1 MLTLDYGKIC
11 TQRIVCVGLGSMAKK
26 TPVALALGLAV
37 LGWAS
42 GARADLSS
50 VQVGGNRAFPF
61 TTISSGD
68 IQTSPESASKHAHL
82 LEGHAAAETAA
93 GVDCSALWLLQDDS
107 ALFAALGD
115 EAVSQPTAE
124 VRDFPPLP
132 SSAALYLSALLSAGA
147 WHLGRS
153 AKNLHLTDLPD
164 WYHTGAPSQIGHVV
178 AFDLDFSAPPLCC
191 FEQPVGERPFLYRVE
206 RDLEP
211 RRDAQC
217 SLIIAAP
224 RGPPALS

>member
-1 MLTLDYGKIC
+1 MC
-11 TQRIVCVGLGSMAKK
+11 TQRMVCVGLGSMAKK
-26 TPVALALGLAV
+26 TPVVLALGLAV

-50 VQVGGNRAFPF
+50 AQVGGDQAFPL
-61 TTISSGD
+61 TAISPGD
-68 IQTSPESASKHAHL
+68 IPPASESTSRNASL
-82 LEGHAAAETAA
+82 LHGHAAAEIAT
-93 GVDCSALWLLQDDS
+93 GLDCSALWLLQDDS
-107 ALFAALGD
+107 ALFTAFGD
-115 EAVSQPTAE
+115 EAASHSSAE
-124 VRDFPPLP
+124 VREFPPLP

-153 AKNLHLTDLPD
+153 AKNLHLSDLPD

-178 AFDLDFSAPPLCC
+178 AFDRDFTAPPLCC
-191 FEQPVGERPFLYRVE
+191 FEQPAGERPFLYRVE

-224 RGPPALS
+224 RGPPTCCSF